1 MYNISY
7 LQDYLGVSPLGALR
21 LTIGSLFAPS
31 TPEFGAAEE
40 AAIAREKKRRKRLS
54 GGGPATDN
62 SSNCAE
68 LSANLCEKE
77 QTDIVQSHIRETTH
91 EKCKR
96 EVQTCNVE
104 KPVRAGSERR

>member
-1 MYNISY
+1 MWTAGKRSILVSHIALENVDNISY

-62 SSNCAE
+62 SSSRAE
-68 LSANLCEKE
+68 LSA
-77 QTDIVQSHIRETTH
+77 R
-91 EKCKR
+91 
-96 EVQTCNVE
+96 
-104 KPVRAGSERR
+104 

>member
-1 MYNISY
+1 MDSGEAVHTGQSHRTRKNVYNISY

-68 LSANLCEKE
+68 LSAK
-77 QTDIVQSHIRETTH
+77 
-91 EKCKR
+91 
-96 EVQTCNVE
+96 
-104 KPVRAGSERR
+104 